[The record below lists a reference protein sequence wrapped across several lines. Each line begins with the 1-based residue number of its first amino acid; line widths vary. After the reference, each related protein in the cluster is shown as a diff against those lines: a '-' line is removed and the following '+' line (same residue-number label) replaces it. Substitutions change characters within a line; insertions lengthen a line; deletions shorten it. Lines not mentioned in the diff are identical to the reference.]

1 MKKLYESY
9 ESLALTIPNNY
20 SFFES
25 NPTFH
30 QYDTFLTYINVNSL
44 ERLVPKSFEVTK
56 IMAVMLTKE

>member
-30 QYDTFLTYINVNSL
+30 QYDTFLTFINVNSL
-44 ERLVPKSFEVTK
+44 ERLVPKSF
-56 IMAVMLTKE
+56 